1 MKLIKGF
8 NDYSITKDG
17 QVFSHKTNR
26 FKKQFVFPTGY
37 VGISLYIN
45 KISKN
50 YYIHRLV
57 AETYLTNIESKCQ
70 VNHINGIKS
79 DNRVENLEWVTQSEN
94 AIHAIKNGLFIPP
107 QKNRLDLSKEVYQY
121 DLHGKFIA
129 KFPSVNEASRITGI
143 LQRHISSCARGGEYR
158 ISGGIKKFVK
168 TNSASGYKWHY
179 QEVKQEILAL

>member
-57 AETYLTNIESKCQ
+57 AETYLTNIESKYQ

-79 DNRVENLEWVTQSEN
+79 DNRVENLEWVT
-94 AIHAIKNGLFIPP
+94 
-107 QKNRLDLSKEVYQY
+107 SKENMKHSLDKGLRQKYYPQSNPYKLILDTHTGVFYN
-121 DLHGKFIA
+121 DVK
-129 KFPSVNEASRITGI
+129 EASKY
-143 LQRHISSCARGGEYR
+143 SNYEYR
-158 ISGGIKKFVK
+158 YLRGMLNGNHKNK
-168 TNSASGYKWHY
+168 TSLIYA
-179 QEVKQEILAL
+179 